1 MTIETG
7 ALEQGYVKLET
18 AYNVVPAD
26 ALAGSDGI
34 RILQLAL
41 TGKKNREPSP
51 EKRGTPDRS
60 QSLPR
65 RESASFNLSEIMW
78 EPSGTLGTI
87 SNVGKLIKGGFGS
100 NHVLSLATTIASGST
115 TTGATL
121 TSAAGIQVG
130 DLIVLTVASG
140 ARREVTRIATVP
152 GGGVV
157 TWDPISVAPDVPGA
171 AVVGITYNLAS
182 LVADS
187 FAVYKYYLGGGFKE
201 AVYGAVVDQIQ
212 VMFDGTKEVKLAF
225 SGPGARY
232 GNTAGGATIQAK
244 PATHVTVGSPA
255 GGMVGNFYVDG
266 NAFLVSMAKATI
278 NNQLV
283 LRNKELGTAFAS
295 GIGGRANMRDVTV
308 EVTFYLEDT
317 NLIGKAHSV
326 TKGELRCI
334 VGSTNGSMLLM
345 VIPSVEFEIP
355 DIPAGDIGLKE
366 VTITGTAYAVSGNDQ
381 IILGEA

>member
-1 MTIETG
+1 
-7 ALEQGYVKLET
+7 
-18 AYNVVPAD
+18 
-26 ALAGSDGI
+26 
-34 RILQLAL
+34 
-41 TGKKNREPSP
+41 
-51 EKRGTPDRS
+51 
-60 QSLPR
+60 
-65 RESASFNLSEIMW
+65 MW
-78 EPSGTLGTI
+78 EPAGTLGTI

-100 NHVLSLATTIASGST
+100 NHVLSLATTIASGAT

-187 FAVYKYYLGGGFKE
+187 FAVYKYYLGGSFKE

-232 GNTAGGATIQAK
+232 GNTAGGAAIQAK

-317 NLIGKAHSV
+317 SLIGKAHSV

-334 VGSTNGSMLLM
+334 VGNINGSMLLM